1 MLGWILVASVQIE
14 CEFERNLRVP
24 AFERPMASET
34 STRNTP
40 AADQFGRPLRDL
52 RISVTDRCNFRCP
65 YCMPAEIY
73 GERYEF
79 LPRDELLTF
88 EEIARLTSIFAG
100 LGVTKAR
107 LTGGEPL
114 IRADV
119 ARLIRMLA
127 PIDGLADL
135 TLTTNGYLL
144 ARFARELKAAGL
156 KRITVSLDSL
166 EDEVFRAM
174 NGRNFDTAPVLEGIA
189 AAEGAG
195 LAPIK
200 INAVVQKGV
209 NDHTIVDLARRF
221 KGTGHIVRFIEYM
234 DVGTLNRWNAS
245 EVVTAAEI
253 AGMIG
258 AEMPIEPVEPNYT
271 GEVARRWRYV
281 DGEGEIGIIA
291 SVSKPF
297 CGDCT
302 RARLSTDGRL
312 VTCLFAAGGTDLR
325 GPMRGGADDDELRG
339 LIAGIWSERR
349 DRYSMDRAALGDD
362 RGAARSRIEMY
373 QIGG

>member
-1 MLGWILVASVQIE
+1 
-14 CEFERNLRVP
+14 
-24 AFERPMASET
+24 MASDT
-34 STRNTP
+34 STRHTP
-40 AADQFGRPLRDL
+40 APDQLGRPLRDL

-73 GERYEF
+73 GVRYEF

-88 EEIARLTSIFAG
+88 EEIARLTRIFAG

-114 IRADV
+114 IRADMP
-119 ARLIRMLA
+119 RLIRMLA

-144 ARFARELKAAGL
+144 ARFAQELKAAGL
-156 KRITVSLDSL
+156 GRITVSLDSL
-166 EDEVFRAM
+166 DDEVFRTM

-189 AAEGAG
+189 AAERAG

-234 DVGTLNRWNAS
+234 DVGTLNRWNMS
-245 EVVTAAEI
+245 QVVAAAEMVR
-253 AGMIG
+253 MID

-271 GEVARRWRYV
+271 GEVVRRWRYV
-281 DGEGEIGIIA
+281 DGDGEIGIIA
-291 SVSKPF
+291 SVSEPF

-325 GPMRGGADDDELRG
+325 GPMRGGADDDGLRD
-339 LIAGIWSERR
+339 LIAGVWSERR
-349 DRYSMDRAALGDD
+349 DRYSMDRATLGEDP
-362 RGAARSRIEMY
+362 GAARSRIEMY